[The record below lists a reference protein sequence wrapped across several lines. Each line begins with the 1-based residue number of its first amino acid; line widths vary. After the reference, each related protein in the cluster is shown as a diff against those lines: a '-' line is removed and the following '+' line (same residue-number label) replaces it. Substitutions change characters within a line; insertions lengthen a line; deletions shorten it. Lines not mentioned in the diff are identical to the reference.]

1 MIRVAVLAAVLA
13 ATVPISAVAESSS
26 AAVAD
31 DLQRPEALAEIVI
44 TAQRRAENLDQV
56 AIAASVIQGVELAS
70 RGVFNLDDLGSLAPA
85 LNVQNQQAEAYV
97 NIRGVGLQSINPTTS
112 SGVANYSDGFFIP
125 HETAIKDAYF
135 DVGQIEVLRGPQ
147 GTLVGQN
154 STGGA
159 ILVNSVRPSF
169 ERITGFVE
177 QAFGDYSLT
186 QSQAA
191 INAPVSDHLAIRAAA
206 NIYRRDSFYNDINV
220 GNDPLTA
227 NLQPGNVASQ
237 SGRVAARWQPTR
249 DLDVDLKY
257 ESTTRNGDGY
267 VGKPYSELGAS
278 INVDPRLSQPFVV
291 SYDVPSYD
299 KYRLW
304 RATGEINWALTP
316 GLTLRSITGY
326 QYTENRNQWDN
337 DFTYQPISIAT
348 QQFRENTVEQEFNLL
363 STSSSPFN
371 WIIGA
376 FYLRDATPT
385 YLNLVVPPTILIETS
400 PYEHSYALFGQAT
413 YKFAESWQL
422 EVGGRGNRDEKV
434 SSGTQQLVGLPF
446 PPVSL
451 AGKVSTTEP
460 TGKVALSYFPQAD
473 STIYLSASRG
483 FKAGGINP
491 GNPADFIFKPE
502 KINAYEGGYKAS
514 FLEKQLRIAT
524 SAFYYDYKNMQMTV
538 FDPIT
543 QNAIV
548 NVPKSRIYGA
558 ELQADAHAGQL
569 TIHTGIAYINSQIN
583 EQLSLTDSRDPFA
596 GPQDVTD
603 RQLAYAPKWTANVG
617 ATYLVPVA
625 MGKFSGTVQYSYASR
640 AYASV
645 FQANPLDILGSYSL
659 VNLNAGFTFN
669 NGLRIEAYGTNVG
682 NAVYAAGTLGI
693 GSAIWG
699 PPRQYGA
706 RLQYGF

>member
-1 MIRVAVLAAVLA
+1 MIRVTVLAAVLA
-13 ATVPISAVAESSS
+13 AAVPISAIAVSSS

-56 AIAASVIQGVELAS
+56 AIAASVFQGVELGS
-70 RGVFNLDDLGSLAPA
+70 RGVLSLDDLASLAPA
-85 LNVQNQQAEAYV
+85 LNVQNQQAEDYV

-169 ERITGFVE
+169 ERMTGFLE
-177 QAFGDYSLT
+177 QVFGDYSLT
-186 QSQAA
+186 QTQAA
-191 INAPVSDHLAIRAAA
+191 INALVSDHLAIRAAA

-220 GNDPLTA
+220 GNDPMTA

-237 SGRVAARWQPTR
+237 SGRIAARWQLTP
-249 DLDVDLKY
+249 DLDVYLKY

-304 RATGEINWALTP
+304 RATGEINWTISP

-337 DFTYQPISIAT
+337 DFTYQPISVAT

-363 STSSSPFN
+363 STNSSPFN

-413 YKFAESWQL
+413 YKFAGSWQL
-422 EVGGRGNRDEKV
+422 EVGGRGNRDEKI

-473 STIYLSASRG
+473 STIYISASRG

-524 SAFYYDYKNMQMTV
+524 AAFYYDYKNMQMTV

-569 TIHTGIAYINSQIN
+569 TINTGISYINSQIN

-596 GPQDVTD
+596 GPQDVTG
-603 RQLAYAPKWTANVG
+603 RQLAYAPKWTANAG
-617 ATYLVPVA
+617 ATYLVPTA
-625 MGKFSGTVQYSYASR
+625 MGKFSGTVQYSYTSR

-645 FQANPLDILGSYSL
+645 FQANPLDVLGSHSL
-659 VNLNAGFTFN
+659 VNLNAGFTFD
-669 NGLRIEAYGTNVG
+669 NGLRLEAYGTNVG

-706 RLQYGF
+706 RLRYNF